1 MEQWRCCF
9 CAGVCANADAAPNP
23 VDAKATAVT
32 ASKQQQQHVG
42 DDHVD
47 GSNGDAVMILN
58 EAVTAI
64 GELDPWVPHMQTQA
78 ASGTCVSEILCLLSL
93 SLSLSLSLALS
104 PNNQERGREEGGL

>member
-47 GSNGDAVMILN
+47 GSNGDAVIILN

-64 GELDPWVPHMQTQA
+64 GDLDPCVPHMQTQA
-78 ASGTCVSEILCLLSL
+78 ASGTCVSEILCLLFSL
-93 SLSLSLSLALS
+93 SLS